1 MAKKSKKEEE
11 SLIDEVIE
19 LKFGKGSKNDK
30 KKGKSIV
37 EYLENLYIELN
48 ELIDS
53 DDDEDEEEE
62 PKRRPPHFNKEM
74 VSTIGSEDGRDE
86 MIPFVVVKKEKT
98 TVDIKCPHCGN
109 ESKVFL
115 SKFRGSQYDEYDCSK
130 CKKTSL
136 IKLNFEPSLNVFI
149 EKSE

>member
-62 PKRRPPHFNKEM
+62 PKRRSPHFNKEM

>member
-19 LKFGKGSKNDK
+19 LKFGKESKNDPK
-30 KKGKSIV
+30 KRNFIA

-48 ELIDS
+48 ELIDD
-53 DDDEDEEEE
+53 DDDEEEEE
-62 PKRRPPHFNKEM
+62 PKRRPSRFSKEM
-74 VSTIGSEDGRDE
+74 VSTIGSEDGQDE

-98 TVDIKCPHCGN
+98 TVDVKCPHCGN

-115 SKFRGSQYDEYDCSK
+115 SKFRGSQYDEYECSK
-130 CKKTSL
+130 CKKASL
-136 IKLNFEPSLNVFI
+136 VKLNFEPSLKIFI

>member
-1 MAKKSKKEEE
+1 M
-11 SLIDEVIE
+11 
-19 LKFGKGSKNDK
+19 
-30 KKGKSIV
+30 
-37 EYLENLYIELN
+37 YIELN

-86 MIPFVVVKKEKT
+86 MIPFVVVKNEKT

-115 SKFRGSQYDEYDCSK
+115 SKFRGSQYDEYECSK

-136 IKLNFEPSLNVFI
+136 VKLNFEPSLKVFI